1 MPENVQVHRTRG
13 NDAFCFSKSNRDAAD
28 RTAPRAGTR
37 SDQRRLLLLERD
49 AADRTGPRIRP
60 GTYVVARSRGPS
72 PGRSGVGRHTTNRH
86 TGPTAHGPV
95 SDDRRPKCLSPT
107 YLLRIWF
114 YCLPLAVAA
123 AGLQGC
129 GRKELIGCACSQGL
143 SSIQRAARERAT
155 YSVDALEARHW
166 PIFLAICI
174 GAVAP

>member
-1 MPENVQVHRTRG
+1 MRCLKTCRCTAPGATTPSASRSRTATRRIEPHRVPVRDPT
-13 NDAFCFSKSNRDAAD
+13 NDAFCFSNATR
-28 RTAPRAGTR
+28 RIELRRAT
-37 SDQRRLLLLERD
+37 D
-49 AADRTGPRIRP
+49 
-60 GTYVVARSRGPS
+60 TYVVARSRGPS

-114 YCLPLAVAA
+114 DCLPLAVAA

-129 GRKELIGCACSQGL
+129 GRKELLGCACSQGL

-166 PIFLAICI
+166 PIFLAIGT